1 MLADALSAAILA
13 LRTLSPVLADAC
25 SATIFALAA
34 LPPVLA
40 DALSAAGM
48 ARVALPPMLADSLSA
63 ALFALALDP
72 AVWLAPQ
79 HHATGRQRTR
89 IALRARS
96 FQSRSLVATRV
107 RSSAQLFRYLS
118 LLPSK
123 NPRLSLLVTFSLLPS
138 LSLIPIIPF
147 FCSLKFTV

>member
-107 RSSAQLFRYLS
+107 RSSAQLFRSTYPFFPQKTLACPFSSLFPFYPPSPLFLLS
-118 LLPSK
+118 L
-123 NPRLSLLVTFSLLPS
+123 FSAS
-138 LSLIPIIPF
+138 S
-147 FCSLKFTV
+147 SAW